1 MTGRLERWGIIVI
14 FVRARGSLCGVIL
27 LALLILAGLSG
38 CSRPD
43 PEDTVNIAGSSSVQP
58 LSEELANAFMKD
70 NPGISINVAGG
81 GSSAGIKAAKD
92 GTADIGASSRELSKD
107 EEKGLVVIPI
117 AIDGIAIVVNPE
129 NPVKSLTLKQIR
141 GIYAGEITNWK
152 EVGGRDGNINA
163 FTREEGSGTRG
174 AFEELVMKGYRI
186 SSKVGVQNSTG
197 SLRTAVAGDPQ
208 AVAYIS
214 LGNVNNTVKVVAV
227 EGVTPTDETIKNGSY
242 KLSRYFYYLTREQPR
257 EIAQQF
263 IDFVLSHEGQ
273 QIVGEVFVPVE

>member
-1 MTGRLERWGIIVI
+1 MITA
-14 FVRARGSLCGVIL
+14 RARCCLWVVIL
-27 LALLILAGLSG
+27 IGLLILAGPAG

-43 PEDTVNIAGSSSVQP
+43 PEKTVNIAGSSSVQP
-58 LSEELANAFMKD
+58 LSEELANAFMED
-70 NPGISINVAGG
+70 NPGIYINVAGG

-107 EEKGLVVIPI
+107 EKESLVVIPI

-129 NPVKSLTLKQIR
+129 NPVKNLTLEQIR

-152 EVGGRDGNINA
+152 EVGGRDGGINA

-174 AFEELVMKGYRI
+174 AFEELVMKGSRI

-208 AVAYIS
+208 AIAYIS
-214 LGNVNNTVKVVAV
+214 LGNVNDSVKVIAV
-227 EGVTPTDETIKNGSY
+227 EGVIPEEETIKNGSY
-242 KLSRYFYYLTREQPR
+242 KLVRYFYYLTREQPR

-263 IDFVLSHEGQ
+263 IDFVFSDEGQ
-273 QIVGEVFVPVE
+273 RIVGEVFVPVK

>member
-1 MTGRLERWGIIVI
+1 MIVI
-14 FVRARGSLCGVIL
+14 IAGVRCSLWGVL
-27 LALLILAGLSG
+27 LIGLLILAGLPG

-43 PEDTVNIAGSSSVQP
+43 PENTINIAGSSSVQP
-58 LSEELANAFMKD
+58 LSEELANAFMED
-70 NPGISINVAGG
+70 NPGIYINVAGG

-107 EEKGLVVIPI
+107 EEKGLLVIPI

-129 NPVKSLTLKQIR
+129 NPVKNLTLEQIQ

-152 EVGGRDGNINA
+152 EVGGREGDINA

-174 AFEELVMKGYRI
+174 AFEELVMKGSRI

-214 LGNVNNTVKVVAV
+214 LGNVNDSVKVLAV
-227 EGVTPTDETIKNGSY
+227 EGVTPRDETIKNGSY
-242 KLSRYFYYLTREQPR
+242 KLARYFYYLTKEQPR
-257 EIAQQF
+257 EIAKQF
-263 IDFVLSHEGQ
+263 IDFVLSPEGQ
-273 QIVGEVFVPVE
+273 QIVGEVFVPVK